1 MVRLQKILAAAG
13 LASRRGCENLL
24 REGRVTVN
32 GTPAALGD
40 SADPE
45 CDVVAVDGVAIHP
58 EALEYW
64 LLHKPAGVLSTVS
77 DPFGR
82 AHVVEL
88 VPERCGR
95 LFPVGRLDRD
105 TEGLLLLTNDGALAH
120 RLLHPSHQV
129 EREYRVSLAG
139 RVDDRD
145 LRPLGRGLSLDDGP
159 MAPARVGRTR
169 FDAAADLT
177 HFHLTLIEGRK
188 REIRRALEQLGHPVV
203 RLVRVRMGP
212 LVLGR
217 LASGRARRLTA
228 GELHALES
236 ASAPV
241 RADR

>member
-1 MVRLQKILAAAG
+1 
-13 LASRRGCENLL
+13 
-24 REGRVTVN
+24 
-32 GTPAALGD
+32 
-40 SADPE
+40 
-45 CDVVAVDGVAIHP
+45 VVD
-58 EALEYW
+58 
-64 LLHKPAGVLSTVS
+64 
-77 DPFGR
+77 
-82 AHVVEL
+82 L

-95 LFPVGRLDRD
+95 LFPVGRLDLD

-120 RLLHPSHQV
+120 RLLHPSHEV

-139 RVDDRD
+139 RVDERD

-159 MAPARVGRTR
+159 MAPARVNRTR

-188 REIRRALEQLGHPVV
+188 REIRRALEKLGHPVV

-228 GELHALES
+228 DELRALES
-236 ASAPV
+236 AGAPV